1 MLNIKDVLRDV
12 GFSARYWRELGERLK
27 PNLDLDAIE
36 ANHSNVQRRLEDAVE
51 KWLRD
56 GDDPSWDTLAEAVTN
71 CEEGGGKNVAL
82 KIRHKAGIGDDGVC
96 MWLLPIIFTMYN
108 IVFLQKIRS
117 RRALEPSY
125 SALMPVSTLL
135 HSCSSWSSIL
145 HASSL

>member
-82 KIRHKAGIGDDGVC
+82 KIRHKAGIGNDGVC
-96 MWLLPIIFTMYN
+96 MWLLPIILLCT
-108 IVFLQKIRS
+108 
-117 RRALEPSY
+117 
-125 SALMPVSTLL
+125 TLFI
-135 HSCSSWSSIL
+135 CRTYK
-145 HASSL
+145 AEER